1 MVGEEL
7 TYQNDVFD
15 GVMEL
20 AILHH
25 LQFQPGLKEIKRVLK
40 SVSKVLFMEQ
50 FGQNLFLNLYR
61 YLILYLRSRNEKLL
75 RMNQF
80 KIITKHSSNF
90 YHQEFFLIV
99 IFMLVFH
106 FLKLNKLMIPI
117 RDILFIFDTINLKIF
132 PFTQKYC

>member
-1 MVGEEL
+1 
-7 TYQNDVFD
+7 
-15 GVMEL
+15 
-20 AILHH
+20 
-25 LQFQPGLKEIKRVLK
+25 
-40 SVSKVLFMEQ
+40 MEQ